1 MNQTQKT
8 FIFQFIAIICLALAV
23 MGITEN
29 VKIQN
34 TDDPLNIAQS
44 ISILALALLSI
55 GLFYQNHA
63 SQMEKMRG
71 HVIIKLLGMACIGFF
86 IASLIYILWI
96 SQGKVITP
104 VYMALLAIGLF
115 FGNKVMISDLNP
127 EELDLTKKLTQ
138 FFHSPLGQLLVV
150 MVILVIVGVCI
161 AFLSILLGI
170 R

>member
-1 MNQTQKT
+1 
-8 FIFQFIAIICLALAV
+8 
-23 MGITEN
+23 
-29 VKIQN
+29 
-34 TDDPLNIAQS
+34 
-44 ISILALALLSI
+44 LALALLSI

-63 SQMEKMRG
+63 SKMEKMRG
-71 HVIIKLLGMACIGFF
+71 YFIIKLLGMACIGFF
-86 IASLIYILWI
+86 IASLIYILWV

-104 VYMALLAIGLF
+104 IYMALLAIGLF